1 MVYIIAHSVEEEE
14 IISFVCVC
22 KKYIYMM
29 ERERPAGSSREWKKE
44 IQKLVT
50 ERSSSRPRSTQHL
63 LIAVL
68 LSNHGGV

>member
-29 ERERPAGSSREWKKE
+29 EREAGRFEPRVKE
-44 IQKLVT
+44 RDT
-50 ERSSSRPRSTQHL
+50 EVSYRTQL
-63 LIAVL
+63 KQTA
-68 LSNHGGV
+68 